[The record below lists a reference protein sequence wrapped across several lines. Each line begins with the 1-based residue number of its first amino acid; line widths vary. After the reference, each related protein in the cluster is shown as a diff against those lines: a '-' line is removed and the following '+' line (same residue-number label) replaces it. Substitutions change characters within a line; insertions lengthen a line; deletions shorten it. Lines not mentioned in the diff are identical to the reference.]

1 MPACTA
7 TTPHPPAYSPLR
19 TACPSFDSAV
29 RVGVQ
34 PAAELRR
41 IQRHRH
47 GKHVLGTL
55 RACPGPHDLSW
66 ASSPRACRRP
76 TPSRLPACTSAHIV
90 RPPFDSAAR
99 AGVQPAAELGH
110 IQRHEHGRHVCGG
123 CPCPQALILAF
134 PVHAA
139 CATANLPPSRLP
151 ARTSPRIACP
161 PLTRQD
167 APAFNRPLSFN
178 TSSVT
183 NMGYMFNVR
192 SARAPPPANLESGL
206 PRACR
211 LRRPPSHAL
220 PPHALQARTSPRMHR
235 TPSLRLHSAGR
246 VGLQPAAEL
255 RHVQRHD
262 HVQHVLRALRA
273 CPVPQ
278 ALSRAFP
285 RACPLAP
292 PPHTLPPPDPCLA
305 CALLLT
311 RQGAWAFNQPLSFD
325 TAKVTGGAGMRF
337 TGMRYMFR
345 VRPARALVP
354 EP

>member
-1 MPACTA
+1 
-7 TTPHPPAYSPLR
+7 
-19 TACPSFDSAV
+19 
-29 RVGVQ
+29 
-34 PAAELRR
+34 
-41 IQRHRH
+41 
-47 GKHVLGTL
+47 
-55 RACPGPHDLSW
+55 
-66 ASSPRACRRP
+66 
-76 TPSRLPACTSAHIV
+76 
-90 RPPFDSAAR
+90 
-99 AGVQPAAELGH
+99 
-110 IQRHEHGRHVCGG
+110 
-123 CPCPQALILAF
+123 
-134 PVHAA
+134 
-139 CATANLPPSRLP
+139 
-151 ARTSPRIACP
+151 
-161 PLTRQD
+161 
-167 APAFNRPLSFN
+167 
-178 TSSVT
+178 
-183 NMGYMFNVR
+183 MFNVR

-292 PPHTLPPPDPCLA
+292 PPHTLPPPDPRLA

-325 TAKVTGGAGMRF
+325 TAKVTGGAGKRF

-345 VRPARALVP
+345 VRPRVPWSPSLESDLPRAHAACAATTPLPPPGPPPRPASHAPSFDSAVHAGVQP
-354 EP
+354 AAELRHGQGHGHGRHVLRACPDPSTALSRAPCMPLAPPRCPTAPPRLPGGPHRMWPPFRFGSTRRRSTSR